1 MQNLKKYA
9 LFVLMAVFVSSL
21 AIAPANAQ
29 SGLVANVPFNF
40 VVGKITMKAGSYRVQ
55 SQGGFVSVS
64 GEGQTSYV
72 LLLPG
77 GDAADRNGNPYLIF
91 TRFGSE
97 SFLNKVVFS
106 SDSTYDL
113 PLTSRQKELANHQA
127 SGEQVAVLIEPVR

>member
-1 MQNLKKYA
+1 MKNLKKYV

-29 SGLVANVPFNF
+29 SGLVANIPFNF
-40 VVGKITMKAGSYRVQ
+40 VVGKTAMKAGSYRVQ
-55 SQGGFVSVS
+55 SQGAFVAVS

-77 GDAADRNGNPYLIF
+77 GDAADRNGQPYLVF
-91 TRFGSE
+91 TRYGSE

-106 SDSTYDL
+106 ADSTYDL
-113 PLTSRQKELANHQA
+113 PQ
-127 SGEQVAVLIEPVR
+127 